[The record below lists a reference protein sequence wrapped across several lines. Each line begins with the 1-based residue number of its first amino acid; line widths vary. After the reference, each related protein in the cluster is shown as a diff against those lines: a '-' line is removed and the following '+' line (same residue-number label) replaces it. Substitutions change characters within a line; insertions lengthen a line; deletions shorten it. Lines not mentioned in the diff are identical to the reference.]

1 MIATIIRVQFDD
13 GTSGLC
19 AALAWQ
25 VARVALCVR
34 KGVVVVASCR
44 PTYFNCDSRRSSL
57 SLSANS
63 CCWPLEHSALAGIV
77 TTAFPAYR

>member
-1 MIATIIRVQFDD
+1 MMVTVAYV
-13 GTSGLC
+13 LP
-19 AALAWQ
+19 AWQ

-44 PTYFNCDSRRSSL
+44 PTYFNCDSRRYSL
-57 SLSANS
+57 SL
-63 CCWPLEHSALAGIV
+63 LEHSALAGIV